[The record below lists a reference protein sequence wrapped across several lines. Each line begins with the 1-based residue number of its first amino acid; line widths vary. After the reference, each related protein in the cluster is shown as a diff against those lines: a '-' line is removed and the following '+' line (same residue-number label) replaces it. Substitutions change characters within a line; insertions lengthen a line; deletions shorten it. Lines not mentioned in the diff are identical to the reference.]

1 MTSSLITQKDPGEG
15 NLLIRTIRYT
25 IITAGISILSLLL
38 LFTGIYLYF
47 SSGLPKI
54 SSLRDYKPPTVTCV
68 YSDDG
73 RKIGEFYKERR
84 IVTPLEEIP
93 KTLINAFIAAE
104 DSRFYMHKGIDFY
117 SIIRAFTR
125 NLKAGS
131 IVQGGSTITQQVTKS
146 FFLSPERRYSRKI
159 KEAILAYRLDKTFTK
174 DEILYLYLNQIYL
187 GHGAYGVE
195 AAAENY
201 FGKSSKEL
209 NLSECAIL
217 AGLPQAPS
225 RYSPFKN
232 PELAKQRQIYVL
244 NRMVADG
251 FITNIEAT
259 EAMNVVLDIKPRRN
273 WYIEKVP
280 CYTEYVR
287 RHVEKK
293 YGEDALYNQGLKIYT
308 AVNIEIQKYAQEEV
322 SQGLMDLDK
331 RQGYRGPIEH
341 LSAEN
346 IEPFSQKLRY
356 DLEDDPIEIG
366 KILKGVVIKV
376 DNNTR
381 ESTVKMGNIM
391 GIIPMNSMRWARKPD
406 IHVGY
411 WEGSITEPGLA
422 LKVGDVI
429 MVRANGVKKKDDT
442 NSPKEVD
449 LLKITPDKEDIW
461 DLSLEQTPLSEAGLL
476 SIEAETGYVKAMIGG
491 RDFTDSQFNRA
502 IQSRRQPGSAFK
514 PIVYAAALDKGYT
527 PATMIIDSPVVYLD
541 EERDSTWKPNNYEK
555 KFHGPT
561 LFREALTKS
570 MNIITIKILKDIG
583 IDYVIDYSKK
593 LGIESP
599 LARDLSIALGSSGV
613 SLLELVT
620 AYSVFPNMGYLVQ
633 PTFILKIEDR
643 EGNILEEAVPIK
655 NQVIDMST
663 AYIMTSLLEGV
674 IQHGTGK
681 RVRSLNRPAAGKT
694 GTTNSLHDAWFV
706 GYTPRYITG
715 VWVGND
721 SKSPLGKGETGSRAA
736 SPIWLG
742 FMQKALKDKP
752 VRVFQVPEGVVFSKI
767 DAKTGLL
774 PIPESEETI
783 FECFKEGTVPTEYT
797 PKPEVREDSVQ
808 LFKDDL

>member
-1 MTSSLITQKDPGEG
+1 MTQPSRTHKDPEATG
-15 NLLIRTIRYT
+15 LSIRLIRYAIRT
-25 IITAGISILSLLL
+25 MCIAIFSIILI
-38 LFTGIYLYF
+38 FTGVYF
-47 SSGLPKI
+47 YYSSGLPKI
-54 SSLRDYKPPTVTCV
+54 STLRDYKPNIVTCV

-84 IVTPLEEIP
+84 IVIPMEDIP
-93 KTLINAFIAAE
+93 KTLIDAFIAAE
-104 DSRFYMHKGIDFY
+104 DSRFYVHKGIDFY

-146 FFLSPERRYSRKI
+146 FFLSPEKKYSRKI

-201 FGKSSKEL
+201 FGKSAREL
-209 NLSECAIL
+209 NLAECAIL

-225 RYSPFKN
+225 RYSPFKH

-244 NRMVADG
+244 NRMVAEG
-251 FITNIEAT
+251 YITNVDAT

-287 RHVEKK
+287 RYVEKK
-293 YGEDALYNQGLKIYT
+293 YGEDALNTQGLKIHT
-308 AVNIEIQKYAQEEV
+308 AVNIEMQKYAQDEV
-322 SQGLMDLDK
+322 SRGLGDLDK
-331 RQGYRGPIEH
+331 RQGYRGPLNH
-341 LSAEN
+341 LTVKE
-346 IEPFSQKLRY
+346 IEPYLQKLRL
-356 DLEDDPIEIG
+356 DMEDNPIEKG
-366 KILKGVVIKV
+366 KSLEGVVIKV
-376 DNNTR
+376 DNAAGET
-381 ESTVKMGNIM
+381 TVKMGHIV
-391 GIIPMNSMRWARKPD
+391 GIIPMNTMRWARKPD
-406 IHVGY
+406 IRVGY

-429 MVRANGVKKKDDT
+429 MVRPRGIRKTDGEDE
-442 NSPKEVD
+442 PREVD
-449 LLKITPDKEDIW
+449 LLALQPDKPDIW
-461 DLSLEQTPLSEAGLL
+461 DLALDQTPVSESALL
-476 SIEAETGYVKAMIGG
+476 CIEAETGFVKVMVGG

-502 IQSRRQPGSAFK
+502 FQSRRQPGSAFK

-541 EERDSTWKPNNYEK
+541 EERDFTWKPNNYEK

-561 LFREALTKS
+561 LFREALTNS

-583 IDYVIDYSKK
+583 IDYVIDYAERM
-593 LGIESP
+593 GITAP
-599 LARDLSIALGSSGV
+599 LSRDLSIALGSSGV

-620 AYSVFPNMGYLVQ
+620 AYSVFPNLGYRVE
-633 PTFILKIEDR
+633 PTFITRIEDR
-643 EGNILEEAVPIK
+643 EGTVLEEAVPIR
-655 NQVIDMST
+655 NQVIDPAT

-681 RVRSLNRPAAGKT
+681 RARSLNRPAAGKT
-694 GTTNSLHDAWFV
+694 GTTNNLHDAWFV

-736 SPIWLG
+736 CPIWLG
-742 FMQKALKDKP
+742 FMKKALTDKP
-752 VRVFQVPEGVVFSKI
+752 VRVFEVPQGVVFAKI
-767 DAKTGLL
+767 DAETGLL
-774 PIPESEETI
+774 PIPESKKTI

-797 PKPEVREDSVQ
+797 PKPEAIQDSVE
-808 LFKDDL
+808 LFKEDL